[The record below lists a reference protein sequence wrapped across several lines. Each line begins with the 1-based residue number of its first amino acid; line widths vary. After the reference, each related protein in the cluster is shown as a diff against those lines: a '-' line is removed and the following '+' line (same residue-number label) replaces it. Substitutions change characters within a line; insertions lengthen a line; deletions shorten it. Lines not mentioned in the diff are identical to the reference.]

1 MYVNINK
8 LPLYAE
14 VFNDLR
20 FKIYTNEWKVD
31 EQIPTEME
39 LCDIYNVSRITIRK
53 AIDLLVQEG
62 LLYRKRAIGTFVR
75 GMDQQESL
83 TSIKG
88 FTQEMTD
95 LGKEA
100 HTISASIQKIPASR
114 KIANCLNIESNIPV
128 MNLRRV
134 LGIYESA
141 FAFFDTY
148 FVCNEN
154 YSLDSKDYYGS
165 FYEYLSTFGIIVNS
179 INEYVEAV
187 LPDDE
192 LMKTLNITKYT
203 PILKRVRFTKEI
215 GKSFREYSECFYV
228 GSEYR
233 YYIGNVE
240 K

>member
-1 MYVNINK
+1 MNINI
-8 LPLYAE
+8 PLYAKIS
-14 VFNDLR
+14 NDLR

-39 LCDIYNVSRITIRK
+39 LCDTYNVSRITVRK

-62 LLYRKRAIGTFVR
+62 LLCRQRAVGTFVR
-75 GMDQQESL
+75 SNNEQASL
-83 TSIKG
+83 TSVKS

-100 HTISASIQKIPASR
+100 HTLNASIHKIPASR
-114 KIANCLNIESNIPV
+114 KIANFLNIEMNAPV

-134 LGIYESA
+134 FGSHKNA

-148 FVCNEN
+148 FSCNEN

-165 FYEYLSTFGIIVNS
+165 FYEYLSTFGIVVNS

-187 LPDDE
+187 LPDEE
-192 LMKTLNITKYT
+192 LMKLLNVEQCT

-215 GKSFREYSECFYV
+215 GKAFHEYSECYYI

-233 YYIGNVE
+233 YYVDGAE
-240 K
+240 T